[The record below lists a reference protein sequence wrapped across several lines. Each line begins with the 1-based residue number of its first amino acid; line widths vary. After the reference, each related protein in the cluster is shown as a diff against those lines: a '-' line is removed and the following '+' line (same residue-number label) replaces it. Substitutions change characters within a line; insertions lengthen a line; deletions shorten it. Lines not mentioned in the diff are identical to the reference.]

1 MQQIIAS
8 TLEGKRYGN
17 INFLPYLQT
26 NSEVNDFL
34 NAIDIDLTGLSGAE
48 GWNLPSFNATCLGK
62 WSIVL
67 NATSH
72 KDWANET
79 NSILVEPNGT
89 IPIYDNVFFKEN
101 DMYNQGIMWDWSK
114 ESLLEAFEKAEQKI
128 GTVNEA
134 GIQLSKELTYENTL
148 NQIISHL

>member
-1 MQQIIAS
+1 MKQIYDS
-8 TLEGKRYGN
+8 VLGGKRYSN
-17 INFLPYLQT
+17 INFLPFLQT
-26 NSEVNDFL
+26 NAEVNDFL

-48 GWNLPSFNATCLGK
+48 GWNLPAFNATCLGK

-67 NATSH
+67 NATAH

-79 NSILVEPNGT
+79 NSILVEPNGM
-89 IPIYDNVFFKEN
+89 IPIYDGVFFREN
-101 DMYNQGIMWDWSK
+101 DMYNQGNMWNWSK
-114 ESLLEAFEKAEQKI
+114 ESVISAFERAEQKV